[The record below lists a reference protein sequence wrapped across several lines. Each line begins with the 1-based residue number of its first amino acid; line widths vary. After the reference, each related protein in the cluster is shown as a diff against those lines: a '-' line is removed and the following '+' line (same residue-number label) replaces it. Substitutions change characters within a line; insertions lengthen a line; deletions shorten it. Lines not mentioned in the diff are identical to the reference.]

1 MKPKINAVDLS
12 FISDDMTNGDVILNV
27 FNCMILTDDKEK
39 VWVEGMY
46 FPFDKDW
53 WISPYKGGKY
63 ECSRDS
69 QKNDI

>member
-1 MKPKINAVDLS
+1 MKPEIDAIPLS

-27 FNCMILTDDKEK
+27 FNCIILTDDKEK

-46 FPFDKDW
+46 SPFDKDW